1 MRPGGGR
8 MAADMNPLEQQLLR
22 EATGGEE
29 PGLCLRT
36 ETRVDAGGWLRR
48 APMWLC
54 ATGTRLVLLA
64 VDRRRYAQGVELTQ
78 CRDSCYCHATGEL
91 LIRPAEGI
99 EFDRVK
105 MSAADAA
112 KVLEWIGGAS

>member
-1 MRPGGGR
+1 
-8 MAADMNPLEQQLLR
+8 MNEIEKALLR

-29 PGLCLRT
+29 PLLCLRT
-36 ETRVDAGGWLRR
+36 QTRVDAGEWLRR
-48 APMWLC
+48 APLWLC

-64 VDRRRYAQGVELTQ
+64 VARRRYAECVERAQ
-78 CRDSCYCHATGEL
+78 CRESRYSHPTGEL

-105 MSAADAA
+105 MSPADAV
-112 KVLEWIGGAS
+112 KVLEWIATERI